1 MKITKKYLQTMITE
15 EIENHLSLVNK
26 SVIDPSIRKAYA
38 QMAKGGL
45 RALKIIEAMQELWT
59 SAHPDAEGGN
69 PFGEDLT
76 NIADQL
82 KQIISAHKEQ

>member
-15 EIENHLSLVNK
+15 EVENHLSLVNR
-26 SVIDPSIRKAYA
+26 SAMDPNIRKAYT
-38 QMAKGGL
+38 QMAEGGR
-45 RALKIIEAMQELWT
+45 RALKIIEAMQELWS

-69 PFGEDLT
+69 PFGEGLT